1 MTRRLG
7 IIALLIGF
15 LTVSIGAF
23 ADSQA
28 PEKRAT
34 PAAKPA
40 THAAKAVNPS
50 DLGPG
55 SRVNETFDK
64 INCTIGDP
72 KALVRYIPD
81 NYTAWYAR
89 WNVLDNAQKSIDIT
103 YFIVEDDIFGMSI
116 LGLVYKKAKAGL
128 KIRIMMDARGTK
140 GLTRTF
146 MGQDVLQEMK
156 KFPNVDLRVYN
167 PVHNNLLS
175 MFEDIRNITASNH
188 DKIVLVD
195 DEWLITGGRNISKSY
210 FVNSE
215 DLQGVYR
222 DTDILIKSKVVAR
235 EAKTAF
241 EEEFNVNGN
250 YKVTSDLLGDW
261 AKRSTQLQLA
271 YQVMRQ
277 YLLGMGLTPVD
288 KTKLSPATVKIIEKY
303 NAELSHYKHMNGYS
317 TFRPFNGEHVA
328 PTRILDK
335 DSLKGPR
342 NDITCNLVAL
352 MDACKYEIIIQNPYV
367 VLTDA
372 ANAALQRANDRGVKV
387 VIQTNSPMSS
397 DSLLTQAMF
406 VGDWKGILQ
415 RMPHVEIY
423 AYKLSS
429 KLHSKTFV
437 FDRKVAV
444 IGTYNM
450 DAVSEQINSEIVAA
464 VKSSSFA
471 TRVALRIGED
481 MKNSFRYQISVDADG
496 KVNTIFG
503 PESHSDPKVIGR
515 LNWLLKL
522 QWLRPLI

>member
-7 IIALLIGF
+7 IFAFLIAF
-15 LTVSIGAF
+15 LSVSLGAF
-23 ADSQA
+23 ADPQA
-28 PEKRAT
+28 
-34 PAAKPA
+34 PAAKTA
-40 THAAKAVNPS
+40 TRAAKINPS
-50 DLGPG
+50 DLGPNSG
-55 SRVNETFDK
+55 VNEAFDK
-64 INCTIGDP
+64 IACTLSDP
-72 KALVRYIPD
+72 QALVRYIPD
-81 NYTAWYAR
+81 NYTSWYAR
-89 WNVLDNAQKSIDIT
+89 WNILDSAKKSIDIT
-103 YFIVEDDIFGMSI
+103 YFIVEDDIFGMSV
-116 LGLVYKKAKAGL
+116 LGLLYKKAQAGVQL
-128 KIRIMMDARGTK
+128 RIMMDARGTK

-146 MGQDVLQEMK
+146 MGQDVLQELK
-156 KFPNVDLRVYN
+156 KFPNVDIRVYN
-167 PVHNNLLS
+167 PVHVNLLS

-215 DLQGVYR
+215 DLPGVYR
-222 DTDILIKSKVVAR
+222 DTDILIKSKVVAQ

-241 EEEFNVNGN
+241 EEEFKANGN
-250 YKVTSDLLGDW
+250 FQVTADLLGDW
-261 AKRSTQLQLA
+261 AQRSTELDLA
-271 YQVMRQ
+271 CQAMRQ
-277 YLLGMGLTPVD
+277 YLMGKGLLQAD
-288 KTKLSPATVKIIEKY
+288 KNNLSAAAVKTIEKY
-303 NAELSHYKHMNGYS
+303 NAELSQYKHMNGYPS
-317 TFRPFNGEHVA
+317 FHPFNGEHVA

-367 VLTDA
+367 VLTDT
-372 ANAALQRANDRGVKV
+372 ANAALQRANDRGVKI

-415 RMPHVEIY
+415 RMPNVEIY

-450 DAVSEQINSEIVAA
+450 DTVSEKINGEIVAA

-481 MKNSFRYQISVDADG
+481 MRNSFRYQISIGADG
-496 KVNTIFG
+496 KANTVFG
-503 PESHSDPKVIGR
+503 PESHSDPKVLER

-522 QWLRPLI
+522 HWLRPLI

>member
-15 LTVSIGAF
+15 LTVSLGAF
-23 ADSQA
+23 ADPQA
-28 PEKRAT
+28 PVKPTT

-40 THAAKAVNPS
+40 TPAAKPVNPS
-50 DLGPG
+50 DLGPD
-55 SRVNETFDK
+55 SRVNEAFDK
-64 INCTIGDP
+64 INCTISDP

-81 NYTAWYAR
+81 NYTSWYAR

-116 LGLVYKKAKAGL
+116 LGLVYRKAKAGL
-128 KIRIMMDARGTK
+128 KVRIMMDARGTK

-146 MGQDVLQEMK
+146 LGQDVLQEMK
-156 KFPNVDLRVYN
+156 KFPNVDIRVYN
-167 PVHNNLLS
+167 PVHDNLLS
-175 MFEDIRNITASNH
+175 MFQDIRNITASNH

-222 DTDILIKSKVVAR
+222 DTDILIKSKVVAQ

-241 EEEFNVNGN
+241 DEEFKASGN
-250 YKVTSDLLGDW
+250 YQVSADLFGDW
-261 AKRSTQLQLA
+261 KERYTQLELA
-271 YQVMRQ
+271 YQAMNQ
-277 YLLGMGLTPVD
+277 YLLGKGLSQPD
-288 KTKLSPATVKIIEKY
+288 KTKLSAATVKVVEKY
-303 NAELSHYKHMNGYS
+303 NAELSQYKHMNGYPS
-317 TFRPFNGEHVA
+317 FRPFNGEHVA
-328 PTRILDK
+328 PTRLLDK

-342 NDITCNLVAL
+342 NDITCNLIAL

-372 ANAALQRANDRGVKV
+372 ANAAIQRANDRGVKV

-415 RMPHVEIY
+415 RMPNVEIY
-423 AYKLSS
+423 AYKLTS

-450 DAVSEQINSEIVAA
+450 DAVSEQINGEIVAA

-481 MKNSFRYQISVDADG
+481 IKNSFRYQISIGTDG
-496 KVNTIFG
+496 KVNTVFG
-503 PESHSDPKVIGR
+503 PESHSDPKVLQR